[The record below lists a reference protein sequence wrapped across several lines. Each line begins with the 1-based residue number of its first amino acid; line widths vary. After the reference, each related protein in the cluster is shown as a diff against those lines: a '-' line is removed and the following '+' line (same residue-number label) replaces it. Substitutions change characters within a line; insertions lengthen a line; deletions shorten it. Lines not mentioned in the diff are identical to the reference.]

1 MISEVWQVLKAAL
14 AAWQRDQGG
23 RLGAALAFYTALS
36 LAPFFI
42 FSVTIAGFLLERDKV
57 RVGVLH
63 QVALLVGAPGVEV
76 TEMLFRTA
84 LEAYG
89 ERSGIYA
96 TGIGVLVLLFSASA
110 VLHELRDA
118 LNLIFRVA
126 PAPQR
131 GLLRLILERFVSIA
145 LVFSFGFLLAVS
157 LLFSASLTAFT
168 GSVSQRLGLPVGVL
182 GLLDVAFNLL
192 LLTLLFGLVYKYLPH
207 VKLRWREVGAG
218 AFLTATLFT
227 AGKWSI
233 GLFLGNSFI
242 ASAYGAAGSLIVFLL
257 WVFFTAQLFFF
268 GAEVVKV
275 YHQRASGE
283 TAVPDAPIP

>member
-1 MISEVWQVLKAAL
+1 MITTYQVLKAAL
-14 AAWQRDQGG
+14 AAWQRDQAG
-23 RLGAALAFYTALS
+23 RLGASLAFFTALS

-42 FSVTIAGFLLERDKV
+42 FSVTIAGLLLERDQIRAEV
-57 RVGVLH
+57 LNQVGS
-63 QVALLVGAPGVEV
+63 LVGAPGIQI
-76 TEMLFRTA
+76 TEMLFSTA
-84 LEAYG
+84 LTAYG

-96 TGIGVLVLLFSASA
+96 TSIGVVVLLFAASA

-118 LNLIFRVA
+118 LNLIFRAA
-126 PAPQR
+126 PAPKQ
-131 GLLRLILERFVSIA
+131 GLLRLALQRFVSVA

-168 GSVSQRLGLPVGVL
+168 GSVSRRLGLPPGVL
-182 GLLDVAFNLL
+182 GLLDIVFNII

-218 AFLTATLFT
+218 ALLTAVLFT
-227 AGKWSI
+227 AGKWTI
-233 GLFLGNSFI
+233 GVFIGNSFI

-257 WVFFTAQLFFF
+257 WVFFAAQLFFF

-275 YHQRASGE
+275 YHQRSNPDPE
-283 TAVPDAPIP
+283 VPDAPVR